1 MSSQS
6 VGKYVPTR
14 RVSWLSTTYR
24 AMRSYATS
32 SNLIG
37 LICGVAVIFL
47 LLVPPLPW
55 NIRLPLYLI
64 VLVWT
69 MLRPRVALY
78 LMPISVPWGSIDFID
93 IKGLRLNSAD
103 LLMVLLSIR
112 RLILFALRPQQ
123 ADP

>member
-1 MSSQS
+1 MATTMSSQS
-6 VGKYVPTR
+6 MDKYVPISH
-14 RVSWLSTTYR
+14 VPWLSTIYR
-24 AMRSYATS
+24 PMRSYATS

-55 NIRLPLYLI
+55 NIRLPLYLS

-103 LLMVLLSIR
+103 L
-112 RLILFALRPQQ
+112 
-123 ADP
+123 